1 MSGFLS
7 PEAAALSP
15 YTPGEQP
22 QGRRYVKLNTNE
34 SPFPPSPRV
43 LAALSAAETGR
54 LNRYP
59 DPACADLNAAVA
71 ARYGLRPE
79 QVASGNGSDEL
90 LAFALRAFCGT
101 GRDLV
106 CADVTYGFY
115 PVWAR
120 LFGLELRTV
129 PLRADFTLAPADYLA
144 VPGTVVIANP
154 NAPTGLALPAAEL
167 GRLAEADPCR
177 VVIVD
182 EAYVDFGAESCV
194 PLLGEHP
201 NLLVVQTFSKSR
213 SLAGGRVGF
222 ALGSPAL
229 IADLNRVKY
238 SFNPYNLNRLSLL
251 AGIAAMED
259 EDYFAACTAAIRETR
274 ARTAGALAARGFQ
287 VLPGLAN
294 FLFARTDRLP
304 GGALARSLKENG
316 VLVRHFD
323 APRTA
328 DWCRITVGSGEEMAA
343 LLAALDKILEGSH
356 ENR

>member
-7 PEAAALSP
+7 PEAAALAP

-22 QGRRYVKLNTNE
+22 QNRRYVKLNTNE

-43 LAALSAAETGR
+43 TAALTAAEIGR
-54 LNRYP
+54 LNLYS
-59 DPACADLNAAVA
+59 DPTCADLNAAVA
-71 ARYGLRPE
+71 ARCGLRPE
-79 QVASGNGSDEL
+79 QVICGNGSDEL

-101 GRDLV
+101 DRALV
-106 CADVTYGFY
+106 CPDVTYGFY
-115 PVWAR
+115 PVWAG
-120 LFGLELRTV
+120 LFGLSLRTV
-129 PLRADFTLAPADYLA
+129 PLRPDFTLDTADYLDL
-144 VPGTVVIANP
+144 PGTVVIANP
-154 NAPTGLALPAAEL
+154 NAPTGLALPAAAL
-167 GRLAEADPCR
+167 GRLAAADPGR

-194 PLLGEHP
+194 PLLAAHP

-222 ALGSPAL
+222 ALGSPEL

-259 EDYFAACTAAIRETR
+259 EDYFAACTARIREVR
-274 ARTAGALAARGFQ
+274 AWTAAALAARGFE

-294 FLFARTDRLP
+294 FLFARTDRMP
-304 GGALARSLKENG
+304 GGEVSRRLKENG
-316 VLVRHFD
+316 VLVRRFD

-328 DWCRITVGSGEEMAA
+328 DWCRITIGAMEQMETLMR
-343 LLAALDKILEGSH
+343 ALDQILEAKA
-356 ENR
+356 